1 MRKLLD
7 VFGRVAV
14 VAMALCLGVIVQ
26 VAWVSPPAA
35 AATGDRIVVERSVDP
50 DGFLLNRAVPRS
62 AADLPPVCVGAR
74 DVHPFV
80 GPATLEVTNGCP
92 APQRVERP
100 RTGAGANRV
109 PLGKDHQEMI

>member
-50 DGFLLNRAVPRS
+50 DGFLLNRAVPRA

-74 DVHPFV
+74 DVHPF
-80 GPATLEVTNGCP
+80 AC
-92 APQRVERP
+92 
-100 RTGAGANRV
+100 
-109 PLGKDHQEMI
+109 